1 MGNLIKNAKAIV
13 NVSLETSII
22 FPGEIVNGKINIKPN
37 QSRDITSLQN
47 PRIDIS
53 LSQEQNWQSFI
64 FSEEDKS
71 TRNGESFNNFFSNK
85 TLNCIEYK
93 GKNFSDGMTIPFQY
107 QVPDDITPSFEWPH
121 TRYEFAYVRN
131 FLNINIP
138 ELFYKTKILLLILK
152 KPCLLESPL
161 TVTTTEERK
170 KFLLFGKGSI
180 IVEGSYPTSSYPIL
194 GNIPLTVRID
204 ASSSDVIIKEV
215 TVKLKRKLQ
224 FYSKTNLKSTRDI
237 LQNMYEEKKK
247 VCSKYEDLHFN
258 IPFKDS
264 NEIEYSMNCSA
275 LGNNT
280 EVCCLLPNIST
291 NTINVIYYIKIIAD
305 PDDLLAKKIELKMM
319 VDFYSKDEKINRNVY
334 DNFNKQ
340 IKKINSGDPE
350 INYMEPYLQHQKTN
364 NYNKRMSQD
373 VLNYQ
378 HSLNTQNEFNLFPNQ
393 IQNQNQ
399 IYENNNYNGNAYS
412 NDYAPAPNYFSN
424 NQNMNNQINNYPN
437 YNLINNNNPNPIHFP
452 APPKDNSNEE
462 SDLPTLEE
470 IEEHRKNRQKE
481 EGKRNIN
488 NIYPSI

>member
-22 FPGEIVNGKINIKPN
+22 FPGEIVKGKINIKPN
-37 QSRDITSLQN
+37 QNRDITSLQN

-93 GKNFSDGMTIPFQY
+93 GKNFSEGMTIPFQY
-107 QVPDDITPSFEWPH
+107 QIPDDITPSFEWPH

-305 PDDLLAKKIELKMM
+305 PDDLLAKKIE
-319 VDFYSKDEKINRNVY
+319 F
-334 DNFNKQ
+334 
-340 IKKINSGDPE
+340 
-350 INYMEPYLQHQKTN
+350 T
-364 NYNKRMSQD
+364 
-373 VLNYQ
+373 
-378 HSLNTQNEFNLFPNQ
+378 
-393 IQNQNQ
+393 
-399 IYENNNYNGNAYS
+399 
-412 NDYAPAPNYFSN
+412 FSVF
-424 NQNMNNQINNYPN
+424 Q
-437 YNLINNNNPNPIHFP
+437 
-452 APPKDNSNEE
+452 
-462 SDLPTLEE
+462 
-470 IEEHRKNRQKE
+470 
-481 EGKRNIN
+481 
-488 NIYPSI
+488 